1 MLVLL
6 IAYHYTSYA
15 TESEHFCATSV
26 SLQFLCLWACT
37 TCKWSCQIL
46 RSASFILCHSSDGM
60 FICHKFYA
68 TFTVFICF
76 RFHVNC
82 KYLHCFDTNGWASV
96 WYCFTKAG
104 LWNHICSI
112 FWDFVHINT
121 YLVYVK
127 TLWVCLSSDTD
138 GASIYYTLNGT
149 KPAPFQTIGAAAKS
163 TILYQEPFV
172 LPPGKRTIK
181 ALAVTRLDN
190 SASVDTEMWMKV
202 FVKIFVE

>member
-1 MLVLL
+1 MVGHQSGTVLQRPAFE
-6 IAYHYTSYA
+6 IIYA
-15 TESEHFCATSV
+15 V
-26 SLQFLCLWACT
+26 
-37 TCKWSCQIL
+37 
-46 RSASFILCHSSDGM
+46 GP
-60 FICHKFYA
+60 
-68 TFTVFICF
+68 
-76 RFHVNC
+76 
-82 KYLHCFDTNGWASV
+82 
-96 WYCFTKAG
+96 
-104 LWNHICSI
+104 I